1 MSDDESTISNL
12 KDEISELRA
21 RLAESEE
28 TLRAI
33 REGEVDA
40 LVVSAGPG
48 ERVYTLHGA
57 DVIYRTII
65 ETMNEGAVTLAGDG
79 TILYCNR
86 LFARLVDADSENVI
100 GTSIYDYITARE
112 AVAFDNLIGPRLNS
126 GLRGEFGLRTVSGDK
141 HPVFISASRLDLGDE
156 TGFGL
161 IVTDLAEQKR
171 ADRERAEELERV
183 VEERTRELAISEKAY
198 RDLVETANSI
208 IMKLNVDG
216 TIDFVNRYG
225 QEFFG
230 YTEEELLG
238 KNAVGT
244 ILPEVEST
252 GRDLVA
258 MAEEVLA
265 KPDSH
270 QPNINENI
278 KKDGTRA
285 WISWTNHGVRGRNGN
300 VVENL
305 AIGNDITDVKRNEE
319 ELSYLTAELDG
330 YARTVSHDLKS
341 PLSAIA
347 IANALMKEDFS
358 DVMIE
363 KVRVDLN
370 ETADTIDRNLSRA
383 YALINDLL
391 NLAEAGREPT
401 EVKEVDVSDA
411 VREILDERA
420 PEISN
425 KGVHVFVE
433 EDLGVVKAHPLHIYQ
448 IFTNLV
454 GNAIKHNLSSEP
466 AVAISYV
473 GKDSEGVWRYKVC
486 DNGSGIPESEIETI
500 FRPFSKSGDTSGTGV
515 GLSIVKKIVEAY
527 GGDIRAYNENGACFE
542 FTLRDREFKE
552 SVEPR

>member
-1 MSDDESTISNL
+1 MSDDESAIKNP
-12 KDEISELRA
+12 KDKISELRA

-86 LFARLVDADSENVI
+86 LFARLVEADSENVI

-112 AVAFDNLIGPRLNS
+112 AVAFDNLISPLLNG
-126 GLRGEFGLRTVSGDK
+126 GLRGEFDLRTVSGDK

-156 TGFGL
+156 AGFGL
-161 IVTDLAEQKR
+161 IVTDLTEQRR

-183 VEERTRELAISEKAY
+183 VEERTRELATSEREY

-208 IMKLNVDG
+208 IMKLDVDG
-216 TIDFVNRYG
+216 TITFINRFG

-230 YTEEELLG
+230 YTEEELVG

-244 ILPEVEST
+244 ILPGVEST

-258 MAEEVLA
+258 MADEVLA
-265 KPDSH
+265 DPDSH

-285 WISWTNHGVRGRNGN
+285 WISWTNHGVRDRNGN
-300 VVENL
+300 LVENL
-305 AIGNDITDVKRNEE
+305 AIGNDITDLKRSEE
-319 ELSYLTAELDG
+319 ELAYLTAELDG

-363 KVRVDLN
+363 RVRLDLT
-370 ETADTIDRNLSRA
+370 ETADTIDRNLSKA

-391 NLAEAGREPT
+391 AFAEAGREPT
-401 EVKEVDVSDA
+401 EVKEVDVSDT
-411 VREILDERA
+411 VREILAERA
-420 PEISN
+420 TEISN
-425 KGVHVFVE
+425 KGVNVFFE

-448 IFTNLV
+448 VFTNLI
-454 GNAIKHNLSSEP
+454 GNAIKHNTSSEP
-466 AVAISYV
+466 AVTISCL
-473 GKDSEGVWRYKVC
+473 GKDSEGFSRYKVC
-486 DNGSGIPESEIETI
+486 DNGSGIPESEVETI
-500 FRPFSKSGDTSGTGV
+500 FRPFSKHGDSSDTGV
-515 GLSIVKKIVEAY
+515 GLSIVKKIVEGY
-527 GGDIRAYNENGACFE
+527 GGNVRAYNDNGACFE
-542 FTLRDREFKE
+542 FTLLDWEFKE
-552 SVEPR
+552 SG